1 MDHLSPP
8 PSPPVGQTPPAVSAL
23 TALNASS
30 ASLIQRASAFSSVL
44 GQKWNP
50 RDIPLLYNPLFY
62 SGAAFLWP
70 QFLLPQQPLSTPV
83 SPNLNSSGGRD
94 YALTP
99 EKEEI
104 IDEDMPLNLSLK
116 PSSSTPHHGRHHPIH
131 IWSPASMCEKETLDG
146 DQQSNID
153 IENDGDEVED
163 DSSAGEHPMDGSFSE
178 TLQRQQQQHRQRETA
193 RILTEYNSL
202 LSRRAPSASAASGPT
217 SSSMQDYFNYSKISK
232 GYYTHLQ
239 QQQRNLEVLRQNKT
253 DVYVLNPANHNHNNN
268 NNLEGVKNANHE
280 SRVGGAVMCARM
292 SSSSSSS
299 NSGSAG
305 SAGLVGETTIG
316 PIGIGSESD
325 SKVMVM
331 GTGSGGQELMSYKLE
346 TGPARP
352 DSTAH
357 SDSPYGSSNDSSSLH
372 GHQHHP
378 HHHHHHHHHNHQAS
392 SIVNGAVGETKKSVK
407 LYQCKQCGKTF
418 KRSST
423 LSTHLL
429 IHSDTRPYP
438 CQYCGK
444 RFHQKSDMKKHT
456 YIHTGEKPHKCV
468 VCLKAFSQS
477 SNLITH
483 MRKHSGYK
491 PFSCGLCDKAFQR
504 KVDLRRH
511 REGQHNDHSGSLST
525 TPTTMVAATTTT
537 TMTTTAMA
545 AMSPVSP
552 IDTMMMVGYESKLNL
567 KLEHHGGGVHD
578 GDGSNSNSSNSS
590 NNSNSSS
597 SMDDSTMA
605 AAVASSSEQRQRS
618 SSVAS
623 PTPGYHHHHPRSAE
637 PDLDIKM
644 EVVSSSCS

>member
-1 MDHLSPP
+1 MAHLSPP

-23 TALNASS
+23 NALNASS

-50 RDIPLLYNPLFY
+50 RDLPLLYNPLFY

-70 QFLLPQQPLSTPV
+70 QFLLPQQLPLSTPV
-83 SPNLNSSGGRD
+83 SPSHQQLHTSGRD
-94 YALTP
+94 YTLTP

-104 IDEDMPLNLSLK
+104 IDEDMPLNLSMK
-116 PSSSTPHHGRHHPIH
+116 PSSSSTTPNPRHSIN
-131 IWSPASMCEKETLDG
+131 IWSPASMCEKETLDCG
-146 DQQSNID
+146 GIDTQSNID
-153 IENDGDEVED
+153 IENDDDDGDDDDED
-163 DSSAGEHPMDGSFSE
+163 EESIGATSGGELHLDESFS
-178 TLQRQQQQHRQRETA
+178 RDRQRETA

-202 LSRRAPSASAASGPT
+202 LRHQSGGAPGAVAATAGGR
-217 SSSMQDYFNYSKISK
+217 SSTPGQDYFNYSKIGK

-239 QQQRNLEVLRQNKT
+239 QQQKNLEVLRQNKT
-253 DVYVLNPANHNHNNN
+253 DVFVINGHGNHHHHHGGLGSN
-268 NNLEGVKNANHE
+268 NNLEGVKNQNA
-280 SRVGGAVMCARM
+280 SGAGLSARGLSAGGAVL
-292 SSSSSSS
+292 
-299 NSGSAG
+299 AG
-305 SAGLVGETTIG
+305 S
-316 PIGIGSESD
+316 SESD
-325 SKVMVM
+325 STVMAAVD
-331 GTGSGGQELMSYKLE
+331 GLLGYGAGLEGG
-346 TGPARP
+346 GGGGVAVARP
-352 DSTAH
+352 DSSTAH
-357 SDSPYGSSNDSSSLH
+357 SDSPYGSSNDSSSHH
-372 GHQHHP
+372 GGAQA
-378 HHHHHHHHHNHQAS
+378 HHHQQQHLHQPTFVGAS
-392 SIVNGAVGETKKSVK
+392 GEGKKSVK

-511 REGQHNDHSGSLST
+511 REGQHNEPPANGGA
-525 TPTTMVAATTTT
+525 P
-537 TMTTTAMA
+537 
-545 AMSPVSP
+545 SP
-552 IDTMMMVGYESKLNL
+552 IDMLSLGGGGYEPTKL
-567 KLEHHGGGVHD
+567 HHSQPD
-578 GDGSNSNSSNSS
+578 GAPTPPVMLMASEDDAAAAFAGAAPR
-590 NNSNSSS
+590 SSS
-597 SMDDSTMA
+597 S
-605 AAVASSSEQRQRS
+605 ASS
-618 SSVAS
+618 
-623 PTPGYHHHHPRSAE
+623 GYHHPLHHHHQHHA
-637 PDLDIKM
+637 DIKM